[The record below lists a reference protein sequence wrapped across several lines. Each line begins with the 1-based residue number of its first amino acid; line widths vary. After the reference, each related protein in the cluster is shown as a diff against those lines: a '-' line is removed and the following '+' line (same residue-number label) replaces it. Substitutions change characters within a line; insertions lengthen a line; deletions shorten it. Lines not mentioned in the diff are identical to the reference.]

1 MKTQNHFNVVVLED
15 NNFYNNILTHQLQN
29 YAENIA
35 LEKHFSFDIQSYT
48 SAGDC
53 LRNLKAETDVAFV
66 DYYLNESNALDVMR
80 KIQKR
85 CYDCKIIILSQIKN
99 VKTSFQTLS
108 EGASD
113 FISKDR
119 NALARCCYILEE
131 IINQRLRSASQ
142 P

>member
-15 NNFYNNILTHQLQN
+15 NNFYNNILTRQLQN
-29 YAENIA
+29 YTESIA

-48 SAGDC
+48 SANDC
-53 LRNLKAETDVAFV
+53 IRNLKAETDIAFV
-66 DYYLNESNALDVMR
+66 DYYLNESNAIEVMR

-85 CYDCKIIILSQIKN
+85 CDDCKIIIISQIKN
-99 VKTSFQTLS
+99 IKTSLQTLS

-131 IINQRLRSASQ
+131 IINQRLRRTSQ
-142 P
+142 

>member
-15 NNFYNNILTHQLQN
+15 NNFDNNILTRQLQN
-29 YAENIA
+29 YTESIA

-48 SAGDC
+48 SANDC
-53 LRNLKAETDVAFV
+53 IRNLKAETDIAFV
-66 DYYLNESNALDVMR
+66 DYYLNESNALEVMR

-85 CYDCKIIILSQIKN
+85 CDDCKIIIISQIKN
-99 VKTSFQTLS
+99 IKTSLQTLS

-131 IINQRLRSASQ
+131 IINQRLRRTSQ
-142 P
+142 

>member
-15 NNFYNNILTHQLQN
+15 NNFYNNILTRQLQN
-29 YAENIA
+29 YTENIA

-48 SAGDC
+48 SANDC
-53 LRNLKAETDVAFV
+53 IRNLKPETDIAFV
-66 DYYLNESNALDVMR
+66 DYYLNESNALEVMR

-85 CYDCKIIILSQIKN
+85 CDDCKIIIISQIKN
-99 VKTSFQTLS
+99 IKTSLQTFS

-131 IINQRLRSASQ
+131 IINQRLRRASR
-142 P
+142 